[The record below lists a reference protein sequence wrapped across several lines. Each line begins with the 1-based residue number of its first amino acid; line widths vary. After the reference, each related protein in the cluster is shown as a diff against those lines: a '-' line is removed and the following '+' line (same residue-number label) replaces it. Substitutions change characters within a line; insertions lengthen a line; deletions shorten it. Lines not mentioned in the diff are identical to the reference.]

1 MTATSAVCAC
11 NKIETS
17 TVVDLVVVVAFRILH
32 VNSGRVYNMKQLFS
46 NCEIVTVFIGNLKSE
61 VVCNMLCIK

>member
-11 NKIETS
+11 NKIEPS
-17 TVVDLVVVVAFRILH
+17 AVVDLAVVVAFRILSD
-32 VNSGRVYNMKQLFS
+32 NSGRVYNMKQLFS
-46 NCEIVTVFIGNLKSE
+46 NCKIVTVFIGNLKSE